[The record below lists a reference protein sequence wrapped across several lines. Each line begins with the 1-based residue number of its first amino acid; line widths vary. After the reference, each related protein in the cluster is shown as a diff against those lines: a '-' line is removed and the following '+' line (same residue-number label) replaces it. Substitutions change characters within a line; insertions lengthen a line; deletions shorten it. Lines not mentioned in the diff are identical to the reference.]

1 MQSKLIRD
9 ALHLLRRFARE
20 SIIKRSRICE
30 LARKCASADCSA
42 RANRSICEGALHL
55 LCEQGVYP
63 TKTLR
68 SKSDK
73 AAILVKFRQRI
84 HYIFSFLRVL
94 RRLENI
100 VCRSR
105 FYWRYSFRFLYID
118 TYICSLGNIPQAVCV
133 HAAKATSNTPYFLR
147 ALHEKQ
153 LLTVFPSLTPEV
165 HQKKKSQALCLAFLF
180 FGCAEQGLEGRAAQS
195 ELPVDVRDRGRPGRD
210 VCEANSSEMLC
221 ISCVDSRENRL
232 PLGST
237 KKQKQGF

>member
-1 MQSKLIRD
+1 MRSKLIRD

-63 TKTLR
+63 TITLR
-68 SKSDK
+68 SKFDK
-73 AAILVKFRQRI
+73 AAILVKLRQRI

-100 VCRSR
+100 VVSR
-105 FYWRYSFRFLYID
+105 
-118 TYICSLGNIPQAVCV
+118 V
-133 HAAKATSNTPYFLR
+133 AKATSNTPYFLR

-153 LLTVFPSLTPEV
+153 LITVFPSLTPEV
-165 HQKKKSQALCLAFLF
+165 HQKKEKPSLVLGFSF
-180 FGCAEQGLEGRAAQS
+180 FRLRRTGTRS
-195 ELPVDVRDRGRPGRD
+195 RS
-210 VCEANSSEMLC
+210 SSE
-221 ISCVDSRENRL
+221 
-232 PLGST
+232 
-237 KKQKQGF
+237 